1 MKKTLYSAVGALS
14 ILSLLLAPCAIALA
28 DNTVSAT
35 VQVKTISVAVTDGE
49 VSYGVL
55 AASATQDT
63 LVTGVNDPQTATN
76 DGNVNEDFTISGA
89 DTTGCVWA
97 LDTTQDADQ
106 YYHKFSVNAGSS
118 WTPLTITT
126 GTPDEIALGAGDVA
140 PLSDQDFD
148 LKIGVPTSSSCS
160 TTATSVL
167 TVTASEHS

>member
-118 WTPLTITT
+118 WTPLTTT
-126 GTPDEIALGAGDVA
+126 LGTPDEIALASDIA
-140 PLSDQDFD
+140 PVSDEVFD
-148 LKIGVPTSSSCS
+148 LKIGVPSSSTCS
-160 TTATSVL
+160 TTATSVI